1 MKTYHSIFNF
11 SSTKKTIITIGTFDG
26 VHIGHKSIL
35 NSIKERTNN
44 GEFESVVLT
53 FFPHPRMVLNQDS
66 NIKLINTIEEKTN
79 LLESFGI
86 DSLIIHPF
94 DSAFSNLSAEE
105 FVKGILVDQLN
116 IHAIIIGYDHR
127 FGKNRSADINDL
139 INLGKEY
146 NFLVD
151 QIGAKEINEIAVS
164 STKIR
169 KALQNGDIKLAN
181 QYLGYSYFFRE
192 KSYKERKLVE
202 RLDFQLLIFKYQ
214 KITNYYLKMG
224 FMLFPVNLILFCI
237 MV

>member
-86 DSLIIHPF
+86 DFLIIHPF
-94 DSAFSNLSAEE
+94 DSAFSNLSAD
-105 FVKGILVDQLN
+105 I
-116 IHAIIIGYDHR
+116 
-127 FGKNRSADINDL
+127 RSLSL
-139 INLGKEY
+139 IAACLEASA
-146 NFLVD
+146 F
-151 QIGAKEINEIAVS
+151 I
-164 STKIR
+164 
-169 KALQNGDIKLAN
+169 
-181 QYLGYSYFFRE
+181 
-192 KSYKERKLVE
+192 
-202 RLDFQLLIFKYQ
+202 
-214 KITNYYLKMG
+214 
-224 FMLFPVNLILFCI
+224 
-237 MV
+237 